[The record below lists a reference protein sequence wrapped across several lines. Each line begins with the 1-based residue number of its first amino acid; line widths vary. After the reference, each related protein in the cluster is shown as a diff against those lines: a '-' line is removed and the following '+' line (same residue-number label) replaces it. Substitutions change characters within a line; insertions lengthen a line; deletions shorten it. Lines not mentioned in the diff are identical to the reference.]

1 MTNEAQLAG
10 ITPYVLRLASHY
22 AALGIGTYKPK
33 GYAQFD
39 RVEVRVKMPWQPGE
53 TLNQSCLILVVEF
66 YAGEEMQRYVE
77 FSLRPEGFSGK
88 PVVRT
93 VP

>member
-22 AALGIGTYKPK
+22 ACLGVGTYKPQ
-33 GYAQFD
+33 GYSQFD

-53 TLNQSCLILVVEF
+53 TITQSCLILVVEF
-66 YAGEEMQRYVE
+66 YAGDEVQRYVE
-77 FSLRPEGFSGK
+77 FALTPAGFSGK
-88 PVVRT
+88 PIMRSV
-93 VP
+93 